1 MRTRA
6 SRRTKTHERLLAVVS
21 LLAAVRRVLAL
32 YELLRATVSLHSR
45 HLPFFALR
53 ARPPQEPR
61 TTVDG
66 KAGQQDNK
74 EHLLDVC
81 IRVTCQTL
89 DVVALLADNAYLFAR
104 LRLLPINPR
113 LARRLDRWSD
123 GATLLTAALGLAQV
137 ARKRRE
143 LYHAGKI
150 IGKQAI
156 RAEARLEDLDFWE
169 DDRAGTAGTPPSSA
183 PERATDASARRR
195 ERIRLRNNVL
205 DERRRLRVLR
215 EDLGD
220 LWWER
225 LRLGADGLFAR
236 ESLLRAPGVRL
247 QGSRRLQNTSEVYD
261 ALDLS
266 LAPDTVKSW
275 AGITSAAIES
285 VLDPSPRPPRR
296 PLTLQDAFEGSR
308 RRGCSMSERKG
319 ESRCGEW

>member
-1 MRTRA
+1 MDGQAILTNDLA
-6 SRRTKTHERLLAVVS
+6 SVAAPLPAPLPEVTK
-21 LLAAVRRVLAL
+21 
-32 YELLRATVSLHSR
+32 
-45 HLPFFALR
+45 
-53 ARPPQEPR
+53 EPR

-225 LRLGADGLFAR
+225 LRLGADGLFA
-236 ESLLRAPGVRL
+236 L
-247 QGSRRLQNTSEVYD
+247 YD

-275 AGITSAAIES
+275 AGITSAAIEFS
-285 VLDPSPRPPRR
+285 QAWLQHVGAKRR
-296 PLTLQDAFEGSR
+296 I
-308 RRGCSMSERKG
+308 
-319 ESRCGEW
+319 